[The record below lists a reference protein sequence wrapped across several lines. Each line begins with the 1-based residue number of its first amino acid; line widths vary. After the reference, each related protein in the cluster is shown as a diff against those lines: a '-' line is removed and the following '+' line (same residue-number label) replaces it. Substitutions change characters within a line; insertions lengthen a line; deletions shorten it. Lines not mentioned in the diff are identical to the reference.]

1 MASETQRRGI
11 LYTSAIV
18 LAAALIFL
26 GFGITVAP
34 DIGTRI
40 GGASMLAGAG
50 AFDKALDEIDLGIR
64 EHPDALDAY
73 VCRAGVLGMAQRY
86 DEAIDAYDTAL
97 AHEDATGEMR
107 RSLQQD
113 RASVLLRAGRTNEF
127 QAARAELAQGG
138 IDHFVHMVDALAA
151 ADKKQWGESVKHFRA
166 AYDEEPTPATKGYL
180 WDVLLHQG
188 RDAIA
193 AGRTKEAERC
203 FREAGKLFPNE
214 AQAFLKG
221 GEVRLA
227 EGDTKGALTI
237 LGACPD
243 DAPGLAPLLFRCA
256 TALLAEDRTAAIDVL
271 DRAIMADRESVLTL
285 LETERVW
292 ADLVGHERNRVE
304 VLIRISDPAYSPCG
318 TSDKN

>member
-1 MASETQRRGI
+1 MV
-11 LYTSAIV
+11 V

-26 GFGITVAP
+26 GFGVTVAP

-50 AFDKALDEIDLGIR
+50 AFDKALDEIDLGLR
-64 EHPDALDAY
+64 EHPDALDGY
-73 VCRAGVLGMAQRY
+73 ICRAGVLGLAQRY

-97 AHEDATGEMR
+97 AHEDATGELR

-113 RASVLLRAGRTNEF
+113 RASVLLRAGRTSEF

-138 IDHFVHMVDALAA
+138 IDRFVHSLDALDAA
-151 ADKKQWGESVKHFRA
+151 EKKQWAEAARHFRA
-166 AYDEEPTPATKGYL
+166 AYDEEPTPALKGYL

-203 FREAGKLFPNE
+203 FREAGRLFPTE

-256 TALLAEDRTAAIDVL
+256 TASLAENQSAAFEVL
-271 DRAIMADRESVLTL
+271 SRALRADRESVLVLLDGEPAWARLAGDKRLTTL
-285 LETERVW
+285 VDTE
-292 ADLVGHERNRVE
+292 DDNTTPGVE
-304 VLIRISDPAYSPCG
+304 PDVE
-318 TSDKN
+318 